1 MFALGRRLQR
11 FFTRG
16 SSAVAEG
23 SVRMRGMEAND
34 RWVPPPT
41 ADDGEAALVP
51 LYVAGMYREAPA
63 RLRAPLLE
71 CLMRPVGALG
81 LVAVAGGAFAAV
93 RHRHGWDRVQVTLED
108 TARISAEQVLELSA
122 YLQQT
127 TPEVFRQV
135 GELVSQ
141 HPALASSGLSAAL
154 LLSVLR
160 RARR

>member
-23 SVRMRGMEAND
+23 SVSMRGMESND
-34 RWVPPPT
+34 RWVPPA

-51 LYVAGMYREAPA
+51 LYVAGVYREAPA

-71 CLMRPVGALG
+71 CLLRPVGALG

-93 RHRHGWDRVQVTLED
+93 RHRHGWDSLQVTLED

-135 GELVSQ
+135 GELVAQ
-141 HPALASSGLSAAL
+141 QPALASSGLSAAL

-160 RARR
+160 RGRR